1 MSLCTICANGVI
13 YIYYNKMYLDVAKQI
28 LKTVLY
34 MRPAFNVFV
43 GRQVLDA
50 CQFLH
55 HRGIVHLNLQP
66 DAVIMESRRRFDVK
80 LVDFGRSRNISSYD
94 GQPVPREGMTE
105 FMGRPYGFGVM
116 RSMSISDIDL

>member
-1 MSLCTICANGVI
+1 MGL
-13 YIYYNKMYLDVAKQI
+13 
-28 LKTVLY
+28 
-34 MRPAFNVFV
+34 AFIVSID
-43 GRQVLDA
+43 RQVLDA

-105 FMGRPYGFGVM
+105 FMGTACASVIDAHDAFGVDFRHIFIPVEITIIM
-116 RSMSISDIDL
+116 CTLKLYEL

>member
-1 MSLCTICANGVI
+1 M
-13 YIYYNKMYLDVAKQI
+13 
-28 LKTVLY
+28 
-34 MRPAFNVFV
+34 
-43 GRQVLDA
+43 LDA

-80 LVDFGRSRNISSYD
+80 LVDFGRSQNISSYD

-105 FMGRPYGFGVM
+105 FMGRPRTCV
-116 RSMSISDIDL
+116 RIVLSVTLAIRHIDIVELTLILLGPII